1 LLVLLVVLNWYLP
14 SPSPMQ
20 SYGSPINGA
29 ILHIRSEH
37 RWPERL
43 QFDTAAPSILPPSPA
58 VAAATASED
67 PKLEAFAEVRPAE
80 KPPEKQ
86 VVVKPKTHVASRHRN
101 RKSPEPLHFAVNPT
115 PSTWPPS
122 W

>member
-1 LLVLLVVLNWYLP
+1 
-14 SPSPMQ
+14 MQ
-20 SYGSPINGA
+20 SYGAPIDA
-29 ILHIRSEH
+29 AMVHLRSQQK
-37 RWPERL
+37 WPERL

-67 PKLEAFAEVRPAE
+67 PKLEAFAEARPPE

-86 VVVKPKTHVASRHRN
+86 VVVNPKTHVASRHRS

-115 PSTWPPS
+115 SSIWPPS

>member
-1 LLVLLVVLNWYLP
+1 
-14 SPSPMQ
+14 MQ
-20 SYGSPINGA
+20 SYGAPIDA
-29 ILHIRSEH
+29 AMVHVRSQQK
-37 RWPERL
+37 WPERL
-43 QFDTAAPSILPPSPA
+43 QFDTAAPSILAPSPT
-58 VAAATASED
+58 VAAATAGED
-67 PKLEAFAEVRPAE
+67 PKLEAYAEVRPLE

-101 RKSPEPLHFAVNPT
+101 RKSPESLRLAVNPT